1 MTDRQLH
8 LTFGSRFENIEL
20 VQTAIDEAV
29 AERGADDDA
38 RHWIGLAV
46 REAVANA
53 IKHGNKQDAEKRVD
67 VELTFADGYVDI
79 VVTDQGTGFEPEKVR
94 DPLAPENLFKT
105 NGRGIFYMKRF
116 MDDVSYAAGPA
127 GGTIVTLRKRIAPA
141 EAGSSSPESTS
152 ESRNDSKTQ
161 ELQEG

>member
-29 AERGADDDA
+29 AERGADDDT

-53 IKHGNKQDAEKRVD
+53 IKHGNLQDPGKRVD
-67 VELTFADGYVDI
+67 VEVRFVDGYVDI
-79 VVTDQGTGFEPEKVR
+79 VVADEGEGFKPDEVR

-105 NGRGIFYMKRF
+105 NGRGIFYMRRF
-116 MDDVSYAAGPA
+116 MDDVSYDSRPG
-127 GGTIVTLRKRIAPA
+127 GGTVLTLRKRIVPDDA
-141 EAGSSSPESTS
+141 
-152 ESRNDSKTQ
+152 SRK
-161 ELQEG
+161 LKEG

>member
-8 LTFGSRFENIEL
+8 LTFGSRYENIEL

-29 AERGADDDA
+29 ADRGADDDT

-53 IKHGNKQDAEKRVD
+53 IKHGNRQDPGKRVD
-67 VELTFADGYVDI
+67 VELVFDDGYVDI
-79 VVTDQGTGFEPEKVR
+79 VVADEGDGFRPEAVR

-116 MDDVSYAAGPA
+116 MDDVSYDSRPG
-127 GGTIVTLRKRIAPA
+127 GGTVVTLRKRIAP
-141 EAGSSSPESTS
+141 EAN
-152 ESRNDSKTQ
+152 R
-161 ELQEG
+161 ELKEG

>member
-53 IKHGNKQDAEKRVD
+53 IKHGNRQDAEKRVD
-67 VELTFADGYVDI
+67 VELTFADGFVDI
-79 VVTDQGTGFEPEKVR
+79 VVTDQGSGFEPEKVR

-116 MDDVSYAAGPA
+116 MDDVSYAAGPG
-127 GGTIVTLRKRIAPA
+127 GGTVVRLRKRIAPEGA
-141 EAGSSSPESTS
+141 SSSTSS
-152 ESRNDSKTQ
+152 ESLNDSKTQ